1 MRYLS
6 VFRLIVLASGA
17 LLVMIGCGCDTKR
30 EERASKDFVELVTT
44 SSPTSS
50 SRKNAEEILLGA
62 ENNVCAIYP
71 DEVPE
76 LFADKSLPHKVYWR
90 ALGQHSF
97 TITFASWPFSGT
109 NTPILVPIG
118 GSSKVYYVN
127 PTFVGGDVAYTVT
140 YDNNLPCNLYIPGQ
154 GAMGIHITK

>member
-6 VFRLIVLASGA
+6 VFRPVVLAAGV
-17 LLVMIGCGCDTKR
+17 LVVVTGCGCDTKR
-30 EERASKDFVELVTT
+30 EERASKDFVEVVNT
-44 SSPTSS
+44 SSPASS
-50 SRKNAEEILLGA
+50 SRQNAEEVLLGA

-97 TITFASWPFSGT
+97 TITFANWPFSSTGVS
-109 NTPILVPIG
+109 ILVPRG
-118 GSSKVYYVN
+118 GSSKVYYVS
-127 PTFVGGDVAYTVT
+127 PSFAGGDVAYTVT
-140 YDNNLPCNLYIPGQ
+140 YDNNLPCNSYIPGQ